1 MNTILIV
8 FPQSAKEKKNA
19 KKIEKKIISHLW
31 LFDFVVVLN
40 NVLPKLFR
48 PLKVKDSKLL
58 FFKCELAPLA
68 LLRI

>member
-8 FPQSAKEKKNA
+8 FPQSAKEKKC

-31 LFDFVVVLN
+31 LFDFVVVLI

-48 PLKVKDSKLL
+48 PLKVKD
-58 FFKCELAPLA
+58 FK
-68 LLRI
+68 